1 MKMKASL
8 KGNPFAAR
16 TMDSMDLMDCR
27 SLLSSKGRI
36 ISMMFPPELC
46 GTERFA
52 ESDKESSA
60 GGRMANGEWG

>member
-1 MKMKASL
+1 V
-8 KGNPFAAR
+8 AR

-27 SLLSSKGRI
+27 SLLSSKGGI

-52 ESDKESSA
+52 KSDKESSA
-60 GGRMANGEWG
+60 GNEWERG